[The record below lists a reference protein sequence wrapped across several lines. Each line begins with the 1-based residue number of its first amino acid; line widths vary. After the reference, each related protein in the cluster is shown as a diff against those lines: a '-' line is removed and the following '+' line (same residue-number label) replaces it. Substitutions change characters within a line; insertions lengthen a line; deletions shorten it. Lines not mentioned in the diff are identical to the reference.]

1 MEGIPTVLFESF
13 KVLSSMSLMYRYI
26 EKTVAIRY
34 NLKYKFV
41 SAMPVIRGFNARLYN
56 KLALWRRI

>member
-13 KVLSSMSLMYRYI
+13 KILSSMLLMYRYI

-41 SAMPVIRGFNARLYN
+41 SAMPVIRGFNAPL
-56 KLALWRRI
+56 

>member
-13 KVLSSMSLMYRYI
+13 KILSSMSLMYRYI

-41 SAMPVIRGFNARLYN
+41 PAMPVIRGFNARLYN